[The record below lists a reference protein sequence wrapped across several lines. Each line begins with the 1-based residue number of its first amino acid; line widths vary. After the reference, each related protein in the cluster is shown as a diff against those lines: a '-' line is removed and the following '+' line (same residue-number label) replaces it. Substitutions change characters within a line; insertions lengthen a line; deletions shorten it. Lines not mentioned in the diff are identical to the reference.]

1 MQFVFGMLMAELIIK
16 FVMMWVRMWLW
27 LGKFVLR
34 VSWRGTRA
42 AMRVL
47 RAQIEQHR
55 AARAVAEKRSQA

>member
-1 MQFVFGMLMAELIIK
+1 MQFVFGMLMVELIVK

-42 AMRVL
+42 SLRVL

-55 AARAVAEKRSQA
+55 AARAAAEKRSQA

>member
-16 FVMMWVRMWLW
+16 FVMAWLRMWLW

-34 VSWRGTRA
+34 VTWHGTRA
-42 AMRVL
+42 SLRVL

-55 AARAVAEKRSQA
+55 AARAAEKRSQA